1 MLKDKSVEIQEE
13 AAEYLA
19 FIDTKR
25 QNRQSRIKAVND
37 QQQGIWFQFL
47 PFWKSAWILKTMVSQ
62 R

>member
-19 FIDTKR
+19 FIDKKR

-37 QQQGIWFQFL
+37 QQQGNWFYFL
-47 PFWKSAWILKTMVSQ
+47 VFDAILKMN
-62 R
+62 

>member
-19 FIDTKR
+19 FIDKKR

-37 QQQGIWFQFL
+37 QQQENWFY
-47 PFWKSAWILKTMVSQ
+47 ILKVFS
-62 R
+62 